1 MIITL
6 IGIALLIVV
15 ITGFLILNKLNLP
28 YYIDDNISFVLAM
41 LAVAGT
47 FITFICLTLILG
59 SHVNVDFNIYNAQLK
74 RDTIIKQI
82 ECVDTEYEDT
92 SKIEVINR
100 VYEWNQKVYKQ
111 KYYSESP
118 WTNWLFNKE
127 YADSL
132 EYIELEDY

>member
-28 YYIDDNISFVLAM
+28 YYIDDNIDFVLAM
-41 LAVAGT
+41 LAIAGT

-82 ECVDTEYEDT
+82 EYVDTEYEDT

-118 WTNWLFNKE
+118 WTNWLFNKK
-127 YADSL
+127 YADAL

>member
-15 ITGFLILNKLNLP
+15 ITGLLILNKLDLP
-28 YYIDDNISFVLAM
+28 YYIDDNIGFVLAM
-41 LAVAGT
+41 LAIAGT

-111 KYYSESP
+111 KYYSESL
-118 WTNWLFNKE
+118 WTNWLFNKK
-127 YADSL
+127 YADAL

>member
-28 YYIDDNISFVLAM
+28 YYIDDNIGFVLAM

-74 RDTIIKQI
+74 RDAIIKQI

-118 WTNWLFNKE
+118 WTNWLFNKK
-127 YADSL
+127 YADAL

>member
-15 ITGFLILNKLNLP
+15 ITGFLILNKLDLP
-28 YYIDDNISFVLAM
+28 YYIDDNIGFVLAM

-59 SHVNVDFNIYNAQLK
+59 SHINVDFNIYNAQLK

-118 WTNWLFNKE
+118 WTNWLFNKK

>member
-28 YYIDDNISFVLAM
+28 YYIDDNIGFVLAM

-47 FITFICLTLILG
+47 FITFICLTSILG

-92 SKIEVINR
+92 SKIDVIKTA
-100 VYEWNQKVYKQ
+100 YEWNQNVYKE
-111 KYYSESP
+111 KYYSKNL
-118 WTNWLFNKE
+118 WTNWLFNKK

>member
-15 ITGFLILNKLNLP
+15 ITGFLILNKLNIT
-28 YYIDDNISFVLAM
+28 YYIDDNIGFVLAM

-118 WTNWLFNKE
+118 WTNWLFNRK
-127 YADSL
+127 YANAL

>member
-15 ITGFLILNKLNLP
+15 ITGFLILNKLDLP
-28 YYIDDNISFVLAM
+28 YYIDDNIGFILAM

-118 WTNWLFNKE
+118 WTNWLFNKK
-127 YADSL
+127 YADAL

>member
-28 YYIDDNISFVLAM
+28 YYIDDNIGFVLAM

-59 SHVNVDFNIYNAQLK
+59 SHVNVDFNIYNARLK

-111 KYYSESP
+111 KYYSKSP
-118 WTNWLFNKE
+118 WTNWLFNKK
-127 YADSL
+127 YADAL

>member
-1 MIITL
+1 
-6 IGIALLIVV
+6 
-15 ITGFLILNKLNLP
+15 
-28 YYIDDNISFVLAM
+28 M
-41 LAVAGT
+41 LAIAGT

-100 VYEWNQKVYKQ
+100 VYEWNQNVYKQ

-118 WTNWLFNKE
+118 WTNWLFNKK
-127 YADSL
+127 YADAL

>member
-28 YYIDDNISFVLAM
+28 YYIDDNIGFVLAM

-59 SHVNVDFNIYNAQLK
+59 SYVNVDFNIYNAQLK

-111 KYYSESP
+111 KYYSKSP
-118 WTNWLFNKE
+118 WTNWLFNKK
-127 YADSL
+127 YADAL

>member
-6 IGIALLIVV
+6 IGITLLIIV

-28 YYIDDNISFVLAM
+28 YYIDDNIDFVLAM

>member
-28 YYIDDNISFVLAM
+28 YYIDDNIGFVLAM

-59 SHVNVDFNIYNAQLK
+59 SHVNVDVNIYNAQLK

-118 WTNWLFNKE
+118 WTNWLFNKK
-127 YADSL
+127 YADAL
-132 EYIELEDY
+132 EYIKLEDY

>member
-6 IGIALLIVV
+6 IGIALLIIV
-15 ITGFLILNKLNLP
+15 IIGFSILNKLNLP
-28 YYIDDNISFVLAM
+28 YRVDDNITYVLF
-41 LAVAGT
+41 LFTIAGT
-47 FITFICLTLILG
+47 FITFICLTLTLG

-111 KYYSESP
+111 KYYSESLL
-118 WTNWLFNKE
+118 TNWLFNKK

>member
-6 IGIALLIVV
+6 IGIALLI
-15 ITGFLILNKLNLP
+15 IAIIGFSILDKLNL
-28 YYIDDNISFVLAM
+28 YNSNECSIDFFLFLQAIT
-41 LAVAGT
+41 GT
-47 FITFICLTLILG
+47 FITFICLTSILG

-111 KYYSESP
+111 KYYSESL
-118 WTNWLFNKE
+118 WTNWLFNKK

>member
-6 IGIALLIVV
+6 IGIALLIIV

-28 YYIDDNISFVLAM
+28 YYIDDNIGFVLAM

-118 WTNWLFNKE
+118 WTNWLFNKK
-127 YADSL
+127 YADAL

>member
-28 YYIDDNISFVLAM
+28 YYIDDNIDFVLARR
-41 LAVAGT
+41 AIAGT

-118 WTNWLFNKE
+118 WTNWLFNKK
-127 YADSL
+127 YADAL

>member
-1 MIITL
+1 MQ
-6 IGIALLIVV
+6 LLEPLLL
-15 ITGFLILNKLNLP
+15 FFCL
-28 YYIDDNISFVLAM
+28 
-41 LAVAGT
+41 GT
-47 FITFICLTLILG
+47 ILG
-59 SHVNVDFNIYNAQLK
+59 THITVDYRIHNAQLK

>member
-6 IGIALLIVV
+6 IGITLLIVV

-28 YYIDDNISFVLAM
+28 YYIDDNIGFVLAM

-111 KYYSESP
+111 KYYSENP
-118 WTNWLFNKE
+118 WTNWLFNKK

>member
-28 YYIDDNISFVLAM
+28 YYIDDNIDFVLTM

-74 RDTIIKQI
+74 HDTIIKQI

-118 WTNWLFNKE
+118 WTNWLFNKK
-127 YADSL
+127 YADAL

>member
-15 ITGFLILNKLNLP
+15 ITGLLILNKLDLP
-28 YYIDDNISFVLAM
+28 YYIDDNIGFVLAM

-47 FITFICLTLILG
+47 FITFICLTSILG

-74 RDTIIKQI
+74 RDSIIKQI
-82 ECVDTEYEDT
+82 ECIDTEYEDT

-100 VYEWNQKVYKQ
+100 VYEWNQNVYKE
-111 KYYSESP
+111 KYYSESL
-118 WTNWLFNKE
+118 WTNWLFNKK

>member
-28 YYIDDNISFVLAM
+28 YYIDDNIGFVLAM

>member
-28 YYIDDNISFVLAM
+28 YYIDDNIDFVLAM

>member
-6 IGIALLIVV
+6 IGIALLIVI

-28 YYIDDNISFVLAM
+28 YYIDDNIGFVLAM

-47 FITFICLTLILG
+47 FITFICLTSILG

-118 WTNWLFNKE
+118 WTNWLFNKK
-127 YADSL
+127 YADAL

>member
-28 YYIDDNISFVLAM
+28 YCIDDNIGFVLAI

-47 FITFICLTLILG
+47 FITFICLTSILG

-118 WTNWLFNKE
+118 WTNWLFNKK
-127 YADSL
+127 YADAL

>member
-28 YYIDDNISFVLAM
+28 YYIDDNIGFVLAM

-118 WTNWLFNKE
+118 WTNWLFNKK
-127 YADSL
+127 YADAL
-132 EYIELEDY
+132 EYIELDDY

>member
-6 IGIALLIVV
+6 IGIALLIIV
-15 ITGFLILNKLNLP
+15 ITGLLILNKLNLP
-28 YYIDDNISFVLAM
+28 DWVDAYITCVLA
-41 LAVAGT
+41 LFAITGT

-74 RDTIIKQI
+74 HDTIIKQI

-118 WTNWLFNKE
+118 WTNWLFNKK
-127 YADSL
+127 YADAL

>member
-28 YYIDDNISFVLAM
+28 YYIDDNIDFVLAM
-41 LAVAGT
+41 FAIAGT

-118 WTNWLFNKE
+118 WTNWLFNKK
-127 YADSL
+127 YADAL

>member
-15 ITGFLILNKLNLP
+15 ITGFLILNKLDLP
-28 YYIDDNISFVLAM
+28 YYIDDNIGFVLAM

-59 SHVNVDFNIYNAQLK
+59 THIHVDFNIYNAQLK
-74 RDTIIKQI
+74 RDAIIKQI
-82 ECVDTEYEDT
+82 KCVDTEYEDT

-118 WTNWLFNKE
+118 WTNWLFNKK

>member
-28 YYIDDNISFVLAM
+28 YYIDDNIDFVLAM

-118 WTNWLFNKE
+118 WTNWLFNKK
-127 YADSL
+127 YADAL

>member
-28 YYIDDNISFVLAM
+28 YYIDDNIGFVLAM

-47 FITFICLTLILG
+47 FITFICLTSILG

-82 ECVDTEYEDT
+82 ECIDTEYEDT

-100 VYEWNQKVYKQ
+100 VYEWNQNVYKE

>member
-28 YYIDDNISFVLAM
+28 YYIDDNIGFVLAM

-47 FITFICLTLILG
+47 FITFICLISILG

-118 WTNWLFNKE
+118 WTNWLFNKK
-127 YADSL
+127 YADAL

>member
-28 YYIDDNISFVLAM
+28 YYIDDNIGFVLAM
-41 LAVAGT
+41 LAVAGI

-100 VYEWNQKVYKQ
+100 VYEWNQNVYKE

-118 WTNWLFNKE
+118 WTNWLFNKN
-127 YADSL
+127 YADAL

>member
-6 IGIALLIVV
+6 IGIALLIIA
-15 ITGFLILNKLNLP
+15 ITGFSILNKLNL
-28 YYIDDNISFVLAM
+28 YNSNECSIDFFFFLQAIT
-41 LAVAGT
+41 GT
-47 FITFICLTLILG
+47 FITFVCLILILG
-59 SHVNVDFNIYNAQLK
+59 THIHVDFNIYNAQLK
-74 RDTIIKQI
+74 RDAIIKQI

-118 WTNWLFNKE
+118 WTNWLFNKK

>member
-15 ITGFLILNKLNLP
+15 ITGLLILNKLNLP
-28 YYIDDNISFVLAM
+28 YYIDDNIGFVLAM

-118 WTNWLFNKE
+118 WTNWLFNKK

>member
-28 YYIDDNISFVLAM
+28 YYIDDNIGFVLAM

-47 FITFICLTLILG
+47 FITFICLTSILG
-59 SHVNVDFNIYNAQLK
+59 SHVNVDFNIYNARLK

-118 WTNWLFNKE
+118 WTNWLFNKK
-127 YADSL
+127 YADAL

>member
-6 IGIALLIVV
+6 IGIALLI
-15 ITGFLILNKLNLP
+15 IAIIGFSILNKLNLP
-28 YYIDDNISFVLAM
+28 YRVDDNITYVLF
-41 LAVAGT
+41 LFTIAGT
-47 FITFICLTLILG
+47 FITFICLG
-59 SHVNVDFNIYNAQLK
+59 SIFGTHITIDYHIHNVQLE
-74 RDTIIKQI
+74 RDAIIKQI
-82 ECVDTEYEDT
+82 ECIDTEYEDT

-100 VYEWNQKVYKQ
+100 VYEWNQNVYKE

>member
-15 ITGFLILNKLNLP
+15 ITGFLILNKLDLP
-28 YYIDDNISFVLAM
+28 YYIDDNIDFVLAM

-132 EYIELEDY
+132 EYIELENY

>member
-28 YYIDDNISFVLAM
+28 YYIDDNIDFVLAM

-82 ECVDTEYEDT
+82 ECVDTDYEDQ

-111 KYYSESP
+111 KYYSKSL
-118 WTNWLFNKE
+118 WTNWLFNKK
-127 YADSL
+127 YADAL

>member
-15 ITGFLILNKLNLP
+15 IIGFLILNKLNLP
-28 YYIDDNISFVLAM
+28 YYIDDNIGFVLAM

-47 FITFICLTLILG
+47 FITFICLTLILD

-100 VYEWNQKVYKQ
+100 AYEWNQKVYKQ

-118 WTNWLFNKE
+118 WTNWLFNKK
-127 YADSL
+127 YADAL
-132 EYIELEDY
+132 EYIELENY